1 MFLQAAKQNA
11 AKKKA
16 KKSSGLNLDEVNEDL
31 EMDETN
37 LMEDDDDTNDQTM
50 GEMGDS
56 QPGTQGAAPTTSTR
70 SDP

>member
-11 AKKKA
+11 AKKKS
-16 KKSSGLNLDEVNEDL
+16 KKSSGLNLDEINEDL

-50 GEMGDS
+50 GEMGDA
-56 QPGTQGAAPTTSTR
+56 QPGTHGTAPTASTR